1 MVFKF
6 KKVTIWR
13 SGNIVTEFNFDE
25 KGYDLSV
32 QKGYDF
38 VVPNGSD
45 LYVQK
50 E

>member
-1 MVFKF
+1 MV
-6 KKVTIWR
+6 
-13 SGNIVTEFNFDE
+13 SEFNLTKNVMIFFVQN
-25 KGYDLSV
+25 GSDLSV

-50 E
+50 G